1 MKALNTPSIMRLVL
15 LALVPGTLC
24 MLPWFGMALLLQLA
38 LAASLGL
45 AVEAACL
52 ALRHA
57 PIARHLSD
65 GSALVSALLI
75 ALCLPPGVSWHVL
88 AIAILAGLGLAKHA
102 YGGLGNNVLN
112 PAMAGYAVVLV
123 AFPGELSFWVV
134 DGVTSATP
142 LEVFRYRG
150 GDTVAD
156 IWPQAFGI
164 VGGRGWEWINLGFL
178 VGGAV
183 LLAMRLINWRAP
195 VAFLASLSLCAALGY
210 GGGGSQSLG
219 SPLMHL
225 FTGGT
230 MLCAWFIL
238 TDPVTAP
245 ASPRGQLVFG
255 ALIGLLVFLIRSF
268 GAYAD
273 GIAFAVLLGN
283 IGAPLIDEW
292 LTNNKRAAD
301 A

>member
-1 MKALNTPSIMRLVL
+1 MSAPDTPRIMRMVL
-15 LALVPGTLC
+15 LAMIPGALC
-24 MLPWFGMALLLQLA
+24 MLPWFGVALLWQLA
-38 LAASLGL
+38 VAVVMGV

-52 ALRHA
+52 TLRRA
-57 PIARHLSD
+57 AIGRNLWD
-65 GSALVSALLI
+65 GSALVTSLLI
-75 ALCLPPGVSWHVL
+75 ALCVPTSAPWYVL
-88 AIAILAGLGLAKHA
+88 LIAIIAGLGLAKHA

-112 PAMAGYAVVLV
+112 PAMAGYALVLV
-123 AFPGELSFWVV
+123 AFPSELSLWVV

-156 IWPQAFGI
+156 IWPQAFG
-164 VGGRGWEWINLGFL
+164 VLGGQGWEWINLGFL
-178 VGGAV
+178 IGGGF
-183 LLAMRLINWRAP
+183 LLFARIINWRAP

-210 GGGGSQSLG
+210 DNGSSQSLG

-230 MLCAWFIL
+230 MLCAWLIV

-245 ASPRGQLVFG
+245 VSHKGQLLFG
-255 ALIGLLVFLIRSF
+255 AIVGLLVFLIRSF
-268 GAYAD
+268 GAYPD

-283 IGAPLIDEW
+283 ISAPLIDQWIGKHLKSAE
-292 LTNNKRAAD
+292 A
-301 A
+301 